1 MTGGVGGL
9 LISASAGTRA
19 QFPHCLH
26 IGEVS
31 PHPHRHALYTDTMLR
46 RVTLAT
52 LGLLI
57 LAVQVGG
64 AVELSAN
71 VRET

>member
-19 QFPHCLH
+19 QFPHRLH

-31 PHPHRHALYTDTMLR
+31 PLHINTMSPHR

-71 VRET
+71 VREA